1 MRNLVL
7 VFIILLFAGFK
18 PGAPAF
24 TRWVVTKGCSL
35 KVDGKTNVNSFSCEI
50 TGYDNPDTILVVRQ
64 GVVPLK
70 LQGQIGLSVQNF
82 DCHNSI
88 MTSDLRK
95 TLKAKEYPR
104 LTIRFLTLGRYPDEN
119 SRDALMKGWVI
130 IDLAGVSRQV
140 EVNYKVVSADRTH
153 INLMGTQTIH
163 FSDFNIKP
171 PSKIGGM
178 IKTQNQLQV
187 VFDLRVKVLG

>member
-1 MRNLVL
+1 MRKVVL
-7 VFIILLFAGFK
+7 VFIVFLLAGFR
-18 PGAPAF
+18 PGG
-24 TRWVVTKGCSL
+24 TSITKWVITKGCSL
-35 KVDGKTNVNSFSCEI
+35 KVDGKTNVNSFSCAI
-50 TGYDNPDTILVVRQ
+50 TGYDTPDTILVARQ
-64 GVVPLK
+64 SNMPLK
-70 LQGQIGLSVQNF
+70 LKGQISLSVQNF

-95 TLKAKEYPR
+95 TLKSKEFPR

-119 SRDALMKGWVI
+119 SRDALTKGWVVI
-130 IDLAGVSRQV
+130 ELAGVSKQV
-140 EVNYKVVSADRTH
+140 EVNYRVVSADRTQ
-153 INLMGTQTIH
+153 INLMGTQKIH

-178 IKTQNQLQV
+178 IKTQNELQV

>member
-1 MRNLVL
+1 MRYLVL
-7 VFIILLFAGFK
+7 VFIFILFAGFRTGGISYTK
-18 PGAPAF
+18 
-24 TRWVVTKGCSL
+24 WVVTKGCSL

-50 TGYDNPDTILVVRQ
+50 VGYDTPDTILVARQ
-64 GVVPLK
+64 GTAPLK

-95 TLKAKEYPR
+95 TLKAKEFPR

-119 SRDALMKGWVI
+119 SRDALMKGWVVI
-130 IDLAGVSRQV
+130 ELAGVSRQV
-140 EVNYKVVSADRTH
+140 EVNYKVVSADRNQ
-153 INLMGTQTIH
+153 INLVGTQKIQ

-178 IKTQNQLQV
+178 IKTQNQLEV
-187 VFDLRVKVLG
+187 LFDLRVKVL

>member
-1 MRNLVL
+1 MRYLVP
-7 VFIILLFAGFK
+7 VCIFLLFAGFRTGGISYTK
-18 PGAPAF
+18 
-24 TRWVVTKGCSL
+24 WVVMKGCSL
-35 KVDGKTNVNSFSCEI
+35 RVDGKTNVNSFSCEI
-50 TGYDNPDTILVVRQ
+50 AGYDTPDTILVARQ
-64 GVVPLK
+64 SAAPLK

-95 TLKAKEYPR
+95 TLKAKEFPR
-104 LTIRFLTLGRYPDEN
+104 LNIRFLTLGRYPDEN
-119 SRDALMKGWVI
+119 SKDALMKGWVVI
-130 IDLAGVSRQV
+130 ELAGVSRQV
-140 EVNYKVVSADRTH
+140 EVNYKVVSANRSQ
-153 INLMGTQTIH
+153 INLVGTQKIL

-178 IKTQNQLQV
+178 IKTQNQLEV